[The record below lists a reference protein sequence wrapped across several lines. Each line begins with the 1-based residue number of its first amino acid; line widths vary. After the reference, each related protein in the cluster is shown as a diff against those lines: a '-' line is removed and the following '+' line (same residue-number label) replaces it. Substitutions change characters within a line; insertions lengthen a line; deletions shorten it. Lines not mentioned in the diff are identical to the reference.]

1 MNFLTP
7 MSSVLILRIIGVK
20 ELRRIPNYVC
30 GLEKTLYLCP
40 SVLIT
45 NRPLHDVNIL

>member
-30 GLEKTLYLCP
+30 GLEKTLSLCIF
-40 SVLIT
+40 VLT